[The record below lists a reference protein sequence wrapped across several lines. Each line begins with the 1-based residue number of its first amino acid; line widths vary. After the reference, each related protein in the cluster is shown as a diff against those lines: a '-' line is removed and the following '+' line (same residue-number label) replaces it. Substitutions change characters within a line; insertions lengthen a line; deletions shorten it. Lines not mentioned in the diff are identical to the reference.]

1 MFEFFPVL
9 ELLLW
14 QILRIISYLVLP
26 FFSLYFENWYL
37 SPAVRVTEPSVLDIC
52 AFSLLTL
59 WSVVRSLILL
69 LPRNNSAAGISM
81 IWTFIRYSTFPTVV
95 AMLFALWY
103 YPNLSVLDYFIFLF
117 ISSACGCFLYFYFF
131 SSSLYLMIHHPFL
144 VPLLP
149 TGHLFLTIL
158 LYLSVKPH
166 PSSVYLFSKV
176 VYL

>member
-1 MFEFFPVL
+1 MFEFFAVL

-14 QILRIISYLVLP
+14 QILCVISYLVLS

-37 SPAVRVTEPSVLDIC
+37 HSAVRVTEPSVLDIR
-52 AFSLLTL
+52 AFSSLTL

-81 IWTFIRYSTFPTVV
+81 IWRVIRYSTFPTVV
-95 AMLFALWY
+95 VMLFALWY
-103 YPNLSVLDYFIFLF
+103 YLNLSVLDYFVFLF
-117 ISSACGCFLYFYFF
+117 ISSACGCFLYFYFL

-149 TGHLFLTIL
+149 TGTRWHLFLTIL
-158 LYLSVKPH
+158 LYLPVKPH
-166 PSSVYLFSKV
+166 PVLSACSQR
-176 VYL
+176 